1 MSRSVFKLYT
11 GICPRSDCYQTI
23 QIKYTAIPIMGQDH
37 PGYKKMSFSCDDV
50 SDSSHLDQWGR
61 CPLLLEAP
69 DEP

>member
-23 QIKYTAIPIMGQDH
+23 QIKYEAIHMWGQEK
-37 PGYKKMSFSCDDV
+37 PGYKKLSFSCENG
-50 SDSSHLDQWGR
+50 SGCPHLDQWGP